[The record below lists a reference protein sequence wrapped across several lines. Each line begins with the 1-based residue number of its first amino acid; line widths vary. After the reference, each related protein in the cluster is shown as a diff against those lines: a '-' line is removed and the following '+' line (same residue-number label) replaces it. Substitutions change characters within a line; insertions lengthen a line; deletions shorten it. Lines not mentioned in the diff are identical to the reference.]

1 MGLFCKSGNT
11 DFISGEHYWERFWEQ
26 GRKQINFG
34 VYPPRTSA
42 SLTLGGACEKTR
54 LQTS

>member
-1 MGLFCKSGNT
+1 MGLFCKSENT

-34 VYPPRTSA
+34 VYSPRTSA
-42 SLTLGGACEKTR
+42 SLTPGDACEKTR